1 MSQLAGKRDFVMGVS
16 CGTDQ
21 LKRLIEND
29 FWVIFFGMFGR
40 ILVCCVDAML
50 PEYSY
55 AYGGN
60 HD

>member
-1 MSQLAGKRDFVMGVS
+1 MGML

-21 LKRLIEND
+21 LKRLIETD